1 MNVIN
6 IGQHN
11 IAYTVLSDKDYEAML
26 TNLGPSVQYSQ
37 IFLFG
42 GKVSL
47 WSILKDD
54 GERYISPAELFRVL
68 NAMQAKYE
76 SDN

>member
-1 MNVIN
+1 MNILN

-11 IAYTVLSDKDYEAML
+11 IAYTVLLDKDYEAML

-37 IFLFG
+37 CFLFG

-54 GERYISPAELFRVL
+54 GERYISEAELFRVL
-68 NAMQAKYE
+68 NALQAKYD
-76 SDN
+76 SNN